1 MNGVPDCHWFPKEIR
16 VMRLP
21 SNKVYVAIALITLLV
36 LGTAFVLGLM
46 SSNKMREV
54 ISEQFNQQ
62 QLIIARSV
70 ASDLEEKFAFIKNEL
85 HTLNLSPAI
94 QYLEVSWPNR
104 MMITM
109 ENVKAYGVVEI
120 GLVARQGGGAK
131 IYRLDRRGQQ
141 YHRPVDPEVLPFF
154 PWAQDPEQQNKF
166 FIQRTMWQR
175 GEDSLT
181 SYLLLAIPTYQ
192 VSVDESHPQAQGS
205 FTGVLYLL
213 IDPFFMAQK
222 YAQDIRSGHTG
233 YAWIIDA
240 QGNFLYHPE
249 KDFIGKDAFE
259 IREKRAARVSF
270 DEINRIQ
277 RDRMLAGQEGMSYYW
292 SGWHRGVQA
301 VMKKFIAFAP
311 IIISADNATLI
322 WSVAVVAPQS
332 EVEGAIHEVYIR
344 QFFLQGFLILIILVA
359 GGTGLYY
366 ESRWA
371 SSLEK
376 EVARKTIELKRSNE
390 ELTISEK
397 RYKSLVE
404 SAEDSILTVDAH
416 GDILSVNRYGAQ
428 FLGYTVRGIVG
439 KTLKAVFPGKAG
451 EILQGQVERIFREKT
466 GFRTVQEV
474 TVGDKDFTLN
484 FTMTPVRDEGD
495 QVQSILILIHDMTAV
510 KRMEEQLYH
519 TEKLASLGQLA
530 AGVAH
535 EINNPMAI
543 ILGYTD
549 MLLEKTPEGSREYKI
564 LKTIERQGN
573 NCKRIVENLM
583 SFARMPEGVQY
594 DTDVN
599 RNIELVM
606 EVVQNTLLTKKIE
619 FELHLN
625 PDLPRVRGDAGQL
638 QQVFMNLITNA
649 VKAIP
654 GGGTLTITSRLG
666 PTGDKVEVLI
676 TDTGEGI
683 KREHLSKIFDPF
695 FTTRKVG
702 EGTGLGLSVSYA
714 IVSKYGG
721 NIFCTSRSKE
731 EYGEAD
737 SGSTFTVVLPVAAT
751 SGGKNE
757 PSGRI

>member
-1 MNGVPDCHWFPKEIR
+1 
-16 VMRLP
+16 MRFF
-21 SNKVYVAIALITLLV
+21 SNKIYLVIALITIAV
-36 LGTAFVLGLM
+36 LAAAFVLGLM

-62 QLIIARSV
+62 QLIIAKSV
-70 ASDLEEKFAFIKNEL
+70 ASDIEEKFAFIKNEL

-104 MMITM
+104 MQITM

-120 GLVARQGGGAK
+120 GLVAMTKDGLV
-131 IYRLDRRGQQ
+131 IHRLDNRGR
-141 YHRPVDPEVLPFF
+141 HSREPVAPETLAPFH
-154 PWAQDPEQQNKF
+154 WAQAPEHQNKF
-166 FIQRTMWQR
+166 FIQRTGWSR
-175 GEDSLT
+175 RDNPTS

-192 VSVDESHPQAQGS
+192 VSLDESHPQALGN
-205 FTGVLYLL
+205 FTGALYFL
-213 IDPFFMAQK
+213 IDPFLLAQK

-233 YAWIIDA
+233 YAWIIDS

-249 KDFIGKDAFE
+249 RDFIGKDAFE

-277 RDRMLAGQEGMSYYW
+277 REKMLAGQEGTSYYW
-292 SGWHRGVQA
+292 SGWHRGVQE

-311 IIISADNATLI
+311 IIIAADNDTMV

-344 QFFLQGFLILIILVA
+344 QFLLQGLLIFIILLA
-359 GGTGLYY
+359 GGAGLYY

-376 EVARKTIELKRSNE
+376 EVAKKTLELKKSNE
-390 ELTISEK
+390 ELSISEK

-404 SAEDSILTVDAH
+404 SAEDSILTIDAH
-416 GDILSVNRYGAQ
+416 GDILSVNRFGAQ

-439 KTLKAVFPGKAG
+439 KTLKAIFPGRVG
-451 EILQGQVERIFREKT
+451 ELLQGQIERIFREKT

-474 TVGDKDFTLN
+474 TLGDKEYTLN
-484 FTMTPVRDEGD
+484 FTMTPVRDEED

-549 MLLEKTPEGSREYKI
+549 MLLEKTPEGSKEYKI

-619 FELHLN
+619 FSLDLA
-625 PDLPRVRGDAGQL
+625 PSLPRVRGDAGQL

-649 VKAIP
+649 VKAMP
-654 GGGTLTITSRLG
+654 QGGKLTISSRLN
-666 PTGDKVEVLI
+666 PKGDKVEVQI

-721 NIFCTSRSKE
+721 NILVASRSKE
-731 EYGEAD
+731 EYGEAN
-737 SGSTFTVVLPVAAT
+737 SGSTFTVVLPVVSEGEK
-751 SGGKNE
+751 SGPN
-757 PSGRI
+757 S

>member
-1 MNGVPDCHWFPKEIR
+1 
-16 VMRLP
+16 MRLL
-21 SNKVYVAIALITLLV
+21 SNKIYLIIGLV
-36 LGTAFVLGLM
+36 TVVVLAAAFVLGLM

-62 QLIIARSV
+62 QLIIAKSV
-70 ASDLEEKFAFIKNEL
+70 ASDIEEKFAFIKNEL

-104 MMITM
+104 MQITL
-109 ENVKAYGVVEI
+109 ENVKPYGVVEI
-120 GLVARQGGGAK
+120 GLVAISQGEAV
-131 IYRLDRRGQQ
+131 IHRLDSSGK
-141 YHRPVDPEVLPFF
+141 HSSHPVDPQTLPFF
-154 PWAQDPEQQNKF
+154 TWAQDPAHQNLF
-166 FIQRTMWQR
+166 FIERTCWSVR
-175 GEDSLT
+175 RNADT

-192 VSVDESHPQAQGS
+192 VSMDESHPEALGS

-213 IDPFFMAQK
+213 IDPYFLAQK
-222 YAQDIRSGHTG
+222 YAQDIRSGQTG
-233 YAWIIDA
+233 YAWIIDS
-240 QGNFLYHPE
+240 QGHFLYHPE
-249 KDFIGKDAFE
+249 RDFIGKDAFE

-277 RDRMLAGQEGMSYYW
+277 RERMLAGQEGTSYYW

-301 VMKKFIAFAP
+301 PMKKFIAFAP
-311 IIISADNATLI
+311 IIISADNDTMV

-344 QFFLQGFLILIILVA
+344 QFLLQGFLIFIILLA
-359 GGTGLYY
+359 GGTGIYY

-376 EVARKTIELKRSNE
+376 EVARKTLELKKSNE
-390 ELTISEK
+390 ELSISEK

-404 SAEDSILTVDAH
+404 SAEDSILTVDAN
-416 GDILSVNRYGAQ
+416 GEILSVNRYGAQ
-428 FLGYTVRGIVG
+428 FLGYTIHGIVG
-439 KTLKAVFPGKAG
+439 KNLKAIFPGKVG
-451 EILQGQVERIFREKT
+451 EILQSQVERIFRDKV

-474 TVGDKDFTLN
+474 LLGEKEYTLN
-484 FTMTPVRDEGD
+484 FTMTPVRDEED
-495 QVQSILILIHDMTAV
+495 QVQSILIIIHDMTAV

-549 MLLEKTPEGSREYKI
+549 MLLEKTPEGTKEYKI

-606 EVVQNTLLTKKIE
+606 EVVQNTLLTKKIA
-619 FELHLN
+619 FELNLA
-625 PDLPRVRGDAGQL
+625 PQLPRVRGDAGQL

-649 VKAIP
+649 VKAMP
-654 GGGTLTITSRLG
+654 HGGKLTITTRLNPDG
-666 PTGDKVEVLI
+666 KKVEILI

-721 NIFCTSRSKE
+721 NILVSSKSQA
-731 EYGEAD
+731 EYGEGN
-737 SGSTFTVVLPVAAT
+737 SGSTFTVVLPVVEAGEKHEST
-751 SGGKNE
+751 IQTE
-757 PSGRI
+757 LQ

>member
-1 MNGVPDCHWFPKEIR
+1 
-16 VMRLP
+16 MRLIG
-21 SNKVYVAIALITLLV
+21 NKIYLLIALVTLLV
-36 LGTAFVLGLM
+36 LGVAFVLGLM

-54 ISEQFNQQ
+54 ISDQFNQQ

-70 ASDLEEKFAFIKNEL
+70 ASDIEEKYNFIKKEL

-104 MMITM
+104 MQITM
-109 ENVKAYGVVEI
+109 DNVRAYGVVEI
-120 GLVARQGGGAK
+120 GLVAETGSKVVIHRLDQGGRYSQDA
-131 IYRLDRRGQQ
+131 
-141 YHRPVDPEVLPFF
+141 VDPAQVPFF
-154 PWAQDPEQQNKF
+154 AWARDPEHKEGF
-166 FIQRTMWQR
+166 FGQRTTWDLRNGGQVP
-175 GEDSLT
+175 
-181 SYLLLAIPTYQ
+181 YLLLAVPTYQ
-192 VSVDESHPQAQGS
+192 VSLDESHPEARGS
-205 FTGVLYLL
+205 FTGALYFL
-213 IDPFFMAQK
+213 IDPFFLARK
-222 YAQDIRSGHTG
+222 YSQDIRSGQTG
-233 YAWIIDA
+233 YTWIIDS
-240 QGNFLYHPE
+240 QGHFLYHPE
-249 KDFIGKDAFE
+249 PDFIGKDAFE

-277 RDRMLAGQEGMSYYW
+277 RERMLAGQEGTSYYW
-292 SGWHRGVQA
+292 SGWHRGVQQ

-311 IIISADNATLI
+311 IIITADNHTMI

-344 QFFLQGFLILIILVA
+344 QFLLQGLLILIILLA
-359 GGTGLYY
+359 GGTGIYY

-371 SSLEK
+371 SSLEQ
-376 EVARKTIELKRSNE
+376 EVARKTLELKKSNE
-390 ELTISEK
+390 ELSISEK

-404 SAEDSILTVDAH
+404 SAEDSILTVNSD
-416 GDILSVNRYGAQ
+416 GEISSVNRFGAQ
-428 FLGYTVRGIVG
+428 FLGYTVHGIVG
-439 KTLKAVFPGKAG
+439 KTLKAIFPGKVG
-451 EILQGQVERIFREKT
+451 ELLEEQVERIFRQKT

-474 TVGDKDFTLN
+474 TLGDKEYTLN
-484 FTMTPVRDEGD
+484 FTLTPVRDEED
-495 QVQSILILIHDMTAV
+495 QVQSVLILIHDMTAV
-510 KRMEEQLYH
+510 RRMEEQLYH

-549 MLLEKTPEGSREYKI
+549 MLLEKTPEDSKEYKI

-606 EVVQNTLLTKKIE
+606 EVVQNTLLTKKIQ
-619 FELHLN
+619 FELHLS
-625 PDLPRVRGDAGQL
+625 PHLPRVRGDAGQL

-649 VKAIP
+649 VKAMP
-654 GGGTLTITSRLG
+654 HGGLLTITSRLNQR
-666 PTGDKVEVLI
+666 GDKVEVLI

-721 NIFCTSRSKE
+721 TILVHSKSQE
-731 EYGEAD
+731 EYGEAE
-737 SGSTFTVVLPVAAT
+737 SGSTFTVVLPVVEAM
-751 SGGKNE
+751 GGRNE
-757 PSGRI
+757 PDGQG

>member
-1 MNGVPDCHWFPKEIR
+1 
-16 VMRLP
+16 MRFF
-21 SNKVYVAIALITLLV
+21 SNKIYLIIALITLTV
-36 LGTAFVLGLM
+36 LAAAFVLGLM

-62 QLIIARSV
+62 QLIIAKSV
-70 ASDLEEKFAFIKNEL
+70 ASDIEEKFDFIKNEL

-104 MMITM
+104 MQITM
-109 ENVKAYGVVEI
+109 ENIKAYGVVEI
-120 GLVARQGGGAK
+120 GLVAPGNSGAV
-131 IYRLDRRGQQ
+131 IHRLDNNGRHHSG
-141 YHRPVDPEVLPFF
+141 PIDPESVAFF
-154 PWAQDPEQQNKF
+154 EWGRDAEHKNKF
-166 FIQRTMWQR
+166 FIQRTTWSFR
-175 GEDSLT
+175 NSSNT
-181 SYLLLAIPTYQ
+181 SYLLFAIPTYQ
-192 VSVDESHPQAQGS
+192 VSLDESHPQALGD
-205 FTGVLYLL
+205 FAGVLYLL
-213 IDPFFMAQK
+213 IDPFALAQK

-240 QGNFLYHPE
+240 QGHFLYHPE
-249 KDFIGKDAFE
+249 RDFIGKDAFE

-277 RDRMLAGQEGMSYYW
+277 RDKMLAGQEGMSYYW

-311 IIISADNATLI
+311 IVIGADNDTLI

-344 QFFLQGFLILIILVA
+344 QFLLQGLLIFIILLA
-359 GGTGLYY
+359 GGSGIYY

-371 SSLEK
+371 SSLAK
-376 EVARKTIELKRSNE
+376 EVERKTLELKKSNE
-390 ELTISEK
+390 ELSISEK

-404 SAEDSILTVDAH
+404 SAEDSILTVDTH
-416 GDILSVNRYGAQ
+416 GDILSVNRFGAQ

-439 KTLKAVFPGKAG
+439 KTLKAIFPGRVG
-451 EILQGQVERIFREKT
+451 EVLQGQVERIFREKS

-474 TVGDKDFTLN
+474 VLGDKEYTLN
-484 FTMTPVRDEGD
+484 FTMTPVRDEED
-495 QVQSILILIHDMTAV
+495 RVQSILILIHDMTAV

-549 MLLEKTPEGSREYKI
+549 MLLEKTEEGSREHKI

-619 FELHLN
+619 FELQLAPN
-625 PDLPRVRGDAGQL
+625 LPRVRGDAGQL

-649 VKAIP
+649 VKAMP
-654 GGGTLTITSRLG
+654 EGGKLTITSR
-666 PTGDKVEVLI
+666 PNQKGDMVEILI

-721 NIFCTSRSKE
+721 NILCTSKSQE
-731 EYGEAD
+731 EYGEANC
-737 SGSTFTVVLPVAAT
+737 GSTFTVVLPVVSAV
-751 SGGKNE
+751 GEKNE
-757 PSGRI
+757 PSGPIQSR

>member
-1 MNGVPDCHWFPKEIR
+1 
-16 VMRLP
+16 MRFL
-21 SNKVYVAIALITLLV
+21 SNKIYAAIALITILV
-36 LGTAFVLGLM
+36 LATAFVLGLM

-70 ASDLEEKFAFIKNEL
+70 ASDIEEKFAFIKNEL

-104 MMITM
+104 MQITM
-109 ENVKAYGVVEI
+109 ENIKAYGVVEI
-120 GLVARQGGGAK
+120 GLVALTKDGVV
-131 IYRLDRRGQQ
+131 IHRLDHQGRHFRE
-141 YHRPVDPEVLPFF
+141 PLDPETVPFF
-154 PWAQDPEQQNKF
+154 QWAQQEEHRNSF
-166 FIQRTMWQR
+166 FIQRTTWSKR
-175 GEDSLT
+175 ENAAL
-181 SYLLLAIPTYQ
+181 SYLLLAMPTYQ
-192 VSVDESHPQAQGS
+192 VSLDESHPQAAGS
-205 FTGVLYLL
+205 FTGALYLL
-213 IDPFFMAQK
+213 IDPFQLAQK

-233 YAWIIDA
+233 YAWIIDS

-249 KDFIGKDAFE
+249 RDFIGKDAFE

-277 RDRMLAGQEGMSYYW
+277 REKMLAGQEGTSYYW
-292 SGWHRGVQA
+292 SGWHRGVQE

-311 IIISADNATLI
+311 IIIAADNDTMV

-344 QFFLQGFLILIILVA
+344 QFLLQGLLIFIILLA
-359 GGTGLYY
+359 GGAGLYY

-371 SSLEK
+371 SALEK
-376 EVARKTIELKRSNE
+376 EVAKKTLELKKSNE
-390 ELTISEK
+390 ELSISEK

-404 SAEDSILTVDAH
+404 SAEDSILTIDAH
-416 GDILSVNRYGAQ
+416 GEILSVNRFGAQ
-428 FLGYTVRGIVG
+428 FLGYTVHGIVG
-439 KTLKAVFPGKAG
+439 KTLKAIFPGQVG
-451 EILQGQVERIFREKT
+451 ELLQSQIERIFREKT

-474 TVGDKDFTLN
+474 TLGDKDYTLN
-484 FTMTPVRDEGD
+484 FTMTSVRDEED
-495 QVQSILILIHDMTAV
+495 RVQSILIIIHDMTAV

-549 MLLEKTPEGSREYKI
+549 MLLEKTPEGTKEYKI

-619 FELHLN
+619 FSLDLAPN
-625 PDLPRVRGDAGQL
+625 LPRVRGDAGQL

-649 VKAIP
+649 VKAMP
-654 GGGTLTITSRLG
+654 QGGKLTIASRLH
-666 PTGDKVEVLI
+666 PKRDKVEVQI
-676 TDTGEGI
+676 IDTGEGI
-683 KREHLSKIFDPF
+683 RREHLSKIFDPF

-721 NIFCTSRSKE
+721 NILVTSRSKE
-731 EYGEAD
+731 EYGAAA
-737 SGSTFTVVLPVAAT
+737 SGSTFSVVLPVV
-751 SGGKNE
+751 SGGEKSEAN
-757 PSGRI
+757 R

>member
-1 MNGVPDCHWFPKEIR
+1 
-16 VMRLP
+16 MRFL
-21 SNKVYVAIALITLLV
+21 SNKIYLLIALVTVIV
-36 LGTAFVLGLM
+36 LATAFVLGLM

-62 QLIIARSV
+62 QLIIAKSV
-70 ASDLEEKFAFIKNEL
+70 ASDIEEKFEFIKNEL

-104 MMITM
+104 MQITM
-109 ENVKAYGVVEI
+109 DNVKAYGVVEI
-120 GLVARQGGGAK
+120 GLVAVHDTGTT
-131 IYRLDRRGQQ
+131 IHRLDNAGRHYSG
-141 YHRPVDPEVLPFF
+141 PIDIKTVPFCQ
-154 PWAQDPEQQNKF
+154 WARDPEQRNKF
-166 FIQRTMWQR
+166 FIQRTTW
-175 GEDSLT
+175 SLRNGAEI
-181 SYLLLAIPTYQ
+181 SDLLLAIPTYQ
-192 VSVDESHPQAQGS
+192 VSLDESHPEALGS
-205 FTGVLYLL
+205 FTGALYIL
-213 IDPFFMAQK
+213 IDPFFLAQK

-233 YAWIIDA
+233 YAWIIDT

-249 KDFIGKDAFE
+249 RDFIGKDAFE

-277 RDRMLAGQEGMSYYW
+277 REKMLAGHEGTSYYW

-311 IIISADNATLI
+311 IIIAADNAVLV

-344 QFFLQGFLILIILVA
+344 QFLLQGFLIFIILLA
-359 GGTGLYY
+359 GGTGIYY

-371 SSLEK
+371 SSLAK
-376 EVARKTIELKRSNE
+376 EVERKTQELKKSNE

-404 SAEDSILTVDAH
+404 SAEDSILTVDPH
-416 GDILSVNRYGAQ
+416 GEILSVNRFGAQ
-428 FLGYTVRGIVG
+428 FLGYTVHGIVG
-439 KTLKAVFPGKAG
+439 KTLKAIFPGPVG
-451 EILQGQVERIFREKT
+451 EVLQGQVERIFREKT
-466 GFRTVQEV
+466 GSRTVQEV
-474 TVGDKDFTLN
+474 TLGDREYTLN
-484 FTMTPVRDEGD
+484 FTMTPVRDEED
-495 QVQSILILIHDMTAV
+495 RVQSILIIIHDMTAV

-549 MLLEKTPEGSREYKI
+549 MLLEKVAEGSKEYKI

-619 FELHLN
+619 FELHLAPN
-625 PDLPRVRGDAGQL
+625 LPRVRGDAGQL

-649 VKAIP
+649 VKAMP
-654 GGGTLTITSRLG
+654 KGGRLTITSRLNQK
-666 PTGDKVEVLI
+666 GDKVEVLI

-683 KREHLSKIFDPF
+683 RREHLSKIFDPF

-721 NIFCTSRSKE
+721 NIFCTSKSQE
-731 EYGEAD
+731 EYGEAE
-737 SGSTFTVVLPVAAT
+737 SGSTFTVVLPVVAAA
-751 SGGKNE
+751 GGKNE
-757 PSGRI
+757 PTGQI

>member
-1 MNGVPDCHWFPKEIR
+1 
-16 VMRLP
+16 MRLL
-21 SNKVYVAIALITLLV
+21 SNKIYLIIGLV
-36 LGTAFVLGLM
+36 TIIVLTAAFVLGLM

-62 QLIIARSV
+62 QLIIAKSV
-70 ASDLEEKFAFIKNEL
+70 ASDIEEKFAFIKNEL

-104 MMITM
+104 MQITL
-109 ENVKAYGVVEI
+109 ENVKPYGVVEI
-120 GLVARQGGGAK
+120 GLVAINQDKAVVH
-131 IYRLDRRGQQ
+131 RLDSSGKQGSQ
-141 YHRPVDPEVLPFF
+141 PLDPQTLSFVT
-154 PWAQDPEQQNKF
+154 WAQDPAHRNLF
-166 FIQRTMWQR
+166 FIERTCWSIR
-175 GEDSLT
+175 HNADT

-192 VSVDESHPQAQGS
+192 VSMDESHPEARGN

-213 IDPFFMAQK
+213 IDPFFLAQK

-233 YAWIIDA
+233 YAWIIDS
-240 QGNFLYHPE
+240 QGHFLYHPE
-249 KDFIGKDAFE
+249 RDFIGKDAFE

-277 RDRMLAGQEGMSYYW
+277 RERMLAGQEGMSYYW

-301 VMKKFIAFAP
+301 PMKKFIAFAP
-311 IIISADNATLI
+311 IIIAADNDTMV

-344 QFFLQGFLILIILVA
+344 QFLLQGFLILIILLA
-359 GGTGLYY
+359 GGTGIYY

-371 SSLEK
+371 SALEK
-376 EVARKTIELKRSNE
+376 EVARKTLELKKSNE
-390 ELTISEK
+390 ELSISEK

-404 SAEDSILTVDAH
+404 SAEDSILTVDAN
-416 GDILSVNRYGAQ
+416 GEILSVNRYGAQ
-428 FLGYTVRGIVG
+428 FLGYTIHGIVG
-439 KTLKAVFPGKAG
+439 KNLKAIFPGKVG
-451 EILQGQVERIFREKT
+451 ELLQNQVEKIFRDKV

-474 TVGDKDFTLN
+474 LLGDKEYTLN
-484 FTMTPVRDEGD
+484 FTMTPVRDEED
-495 QVQSILILIHDMTAV
+495 QVQSILIIIHDMTAV

-549 MLLEKTPEGSREYKI
+549 MLLEKTPEGTKEYKI

-619 FELHLN
+619 FELNLAPH
-625 PDLPRVRGDAGQL
+625 LPRVRGDAGQL

-649 VKAIP
+649 VKAMP
-654 GGGTLTITSRLG
+654 HGGKLTITTRLSPDG
-666 PTGDKVEVLI
+666 KKVEILI

-683 KREHLSKIFDPF
+683 RREHLSKIFDPF

-721 NIFCTSRSKE
+721 NILVSSKSQA
-731 EYGEAD
+731 EYGEGN
-737 SGSTFTVVLPVAAT
+737 SGTTFTVVLPVVEAGEKHESASQT
-751 SGGKNE
+751 E
-757 PSGRI
+757 LQ

>member
-1 MNGVPDCHWFPKEIR
+1 
-16 VMRLP
+16 MRFL
-21 SNKVYVAIALITLLV
+21 SNQIYLIIGLVTLIVLAI
-36 LGTAFVLGLM
+36 AFVLGLM

-70 ASDLEEKFAFIKNEL
+70 ASDIEEKFDFIRNEL

-104 MMITM
+104 MQITM
-109 ENVKAYGVVEI
+109 DNVKAYGVVEI
-120 GLVARQGGGAK
+120 GLVAATATGAV
-131 IYRLDRRGQQ
+131 IHRLDNTGRH
-141 YHRPVDPEVLPFF
+141 YNAPINIATVPFCR
-154 PWAQDPEQQNKF
+154 WAQEPEHRNKF
-166 FIQRTMWQR
+166 FIQRTTW
-175 GEDSLT
+175 SLRNGAET
-181 SYLLLAIPTYQ
+181 SYLLLAVPTYQ
-192 VSVDESHPQAQGS
+192 VSLDESHPQALGD
-205 FTGVLYLL
+205 FTGALYML
-213 IDPFFMAQK
+213 IDPFFLAQK

-240 QGNFLYHPE
+240 QGDFLYHPE
-249 KDFIGKDAFE
+249 REFIGKNAFE

-277 RDRMLAGQEGMSYYW
+277 REKMLAGQEGTSYYW
-292 SGWHRGVQA
+292 SGWHRGVQE

-311 IIISADNATLI
+311 IRIAADNNSLI

-344 QFFLQGFLILIILVA
+344 QFLLQGLLIFIILLA
-359 GGTGLYY
+359 GGTGIYY

-371 SSLEK
+371 SSLAK
-376 EVARKTIELKRSNE
+376 EVARKTLELKKSNE
-390 ELTISEK
+390 ELSISEK

-404 SAEDSILTVDAH
+404 SAEDSILTVDTH
-416 GDILSVNRYGAQ
+416 GDILSVNRFGAQ

-439 KTLKAVFPGKAG
+439 KTLKVIFPGRVG
-451 EILQGQVERIFREKT
+451 EVLQGQVERIFREKS

-474 TVGDKDFTLN
+474 ALGDKKYTLN
-484 FTMTPVRDEGD
+484 FTMTPVRDEED
-495 QVQSILILIHDMTAV
+495 RVQSILIIIHDMTAV

-549 MLLEKTPEGSREYKI
+549 MLLEKVEEGSKEYKI

-619 FELHLN
+619 FVLHLAPN
-625 PDLPRVRGDAGQL
+625 LPRVRGDTGQL

-649 VKAIP
+649 VKAMP
-654 GGGTLTITSRLG
+654 KGGKLTITSRLHQR
-666 PTGDKVEVLI
+666 GDQVEVLI

-683 KREHLSKIFDPF
+683 RREHLSKIFDPF

-721 NIFCTSRSKE
+721 NILCTSKSQE
-731 EYGEAD
+731 EYGEAE
-737 SGSTFTVVLPVAAT
+737 SGSTFTVVLPVVVTAGEKYGST
-751 SGGKNE
+751 GQ
-757 PSGRI
+757 I